1 MLFGVLG
8 LMGHFLFSH
17 FSAAAKGFEK
27 NLKWRNE
34 IEEMNLEPKKCRQ
47 THHVL
52 WAIVVIGVG
61 ECNDGEFWVEN
72 YFGANL

>member
-1 MLFGVLG
+1 LFGVLG

-61 ECNDGEFWVEN
+61 ECNDGELWVEN